1 MKKLMIV
8 TCAAAIC
15 GGVWAADE
23 VKPVPTE
30 TANAKSTE
38 QEAQYIRNRGFDDQH
53 NRDLIVGFITK
64 FGMANRKQIRELLWD
79 KLPEVLTDRQKE
91 VKITSLLSSLRDKRV
106 IRTDSSNQ
114 QKSHWILVDP
124 NRDAN

>member
-1 MKKLMIV
+1 MFIAHKSDDGKVQLLKDHLEGVAKLAEEFAKPF
-8 TCAAAIC
+8 CAENHARRAALLHDA
-15 GGVWAADE
+15 GKYGAAG
-23 VKPVPTE
+23 
-30 TANAKSTE
+30 
-38 QEAQYIRNRGFDDQH
+38 QRR
-53 NRDLIVGFITK
+53 
-64 FGMANRKQIRELLWD
+64 IRELLWD